1 MKSLLVSVIIPT
13 FNRANMLAITLDSF
27 IKQNYPKD
35 CYEIIV
41 VNNNST
47 DNTQDIIDEYENKY
61 PGLITGLF
69 ESRQGVHYARNSAA
83 LVAQGDLLYYTDD
96 DMIAYPDLISNL
108 VKVFID
114 NRDVASA
121 SGKIIPKWEVEP
133 PIWVK
138 ENLMNGWLSL
148 NDLGDDTIIT
158 EEDIGVYSCHQMIRK
173 NIFLDVGG
181 FNPENTAGEWLGD
194 GETGLNI
201 KIKNLGYKFAYVGN
215 SVIEHMIPPSRMT
228 QNYLNNRLANQGN
241 CDSYT
246 YYRTEKPSLH
256 KLLLNSL
263 MSLHKS
269 SEYWIYALLRF
280 HRKSKEFKIRR
291 AEAYA
296 HYYFSRFKY
305 DLRLF
310 VSKKWR
316 ALVMRQDWLNQSIKY
331 ITNIINSNPLYV
343 WEACYDA

>member
-47 DNTQDIIDEYENKY
+47 DNTQDIIDSYVNKY
-61 PGLITGLF
+61 PGLIKALF
-69 ESRQGVHYARNSAA
+69 ESRQGAHYARNSAA
-83 LVAQGDLLYYTDD
+83 LVSQGDLLYYTDD
-96 DMIAYPDLISNL
+96 DMIAYPDLILNL
-108 VKVFID
+108 VNVFID
-114 NRDVASA
+114 NLDVASA

-138 ENLMNGWLSL
+138 ENLINGWLSL
-148 NDLGDDTIIT
+148 NDLGDDTIIS
-158 EEDIGVYSCHQMIRK
+158 ENDIGVYSCHQMMRR
-173 NIFLDVGG
+173 NIFFEAGG
-181 FNPENTAGEWLGD
+181 FNPDLIAGELVGD

-228 QNYLNNRLANQGN
+228 QAYLNKRLANQGN

-246 YYRTEKPSLH
+246 YYRAENPSSY

-263 MSLHKS
+263 IYLHKS
-269 SEYWIYALLRF
+269 YERWSYALLRF
-280 HRKSKEFKIRR
+280 YRKSKEMKIRY

-316 ALVMRQDWLNQSIKY
+316 ETVMRQNWLNQSI
-331 ITNIINSNPLYV
+331 NQSINQIYHKHSQ
-343 WEACYDA
+343 

>member
-246 YYRTEKPSLH
+246 YYRAETPSSH
-256 KLLLNSL
+256 KLLLSSL
-263 MSLHKS
+263 IYLNKS
-269 SEYWIYALLRF
+269 SERWFYSLLRF
-280 HRKSKEFKIRR
+280 YRKSKEFKIRC

-316 ALVMRQDWLNQSIKY
+316 ALVLRQDWLNQSINQS
-331 ITNIINSNPLYV
+331 NISQT
-343 WEACYDA
+343 